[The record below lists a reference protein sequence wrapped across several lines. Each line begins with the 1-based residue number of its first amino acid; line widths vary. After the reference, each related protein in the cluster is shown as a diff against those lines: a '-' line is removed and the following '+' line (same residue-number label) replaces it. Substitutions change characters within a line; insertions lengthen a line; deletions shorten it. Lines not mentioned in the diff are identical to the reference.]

1 AEIHRLLKETDLN
14 ELAATMELIEDTE
27 AMPDQ
32 LHPTTKK
39 QKKIN
44 LKVLS
49 NEQLIGEEEE
59 ELLLQ
64 LTRNQV
70 SLFDVFG
77 NFMRMEVVRKQL
89 VRSMDQILTQR
100 SKNVILTGE
109 SQSGKTRLA
118 KCYAKWL
125 HRMKLIS
132 STKIALIDG
141 EKINH
146 MNLLSKKEQL
156 KDCAIIIENAG
167 MVTKETMK
175 SLLELSNLYQNNIA
189 IILEDTREKINHLL
203 RGNSQL
209 NSIFNNRVHLHK
221 YTLEDYMGFA
231 YDYITEH
238 DYEIEMEAFIALQNE
253 FSVFM
258 HEKRENALQAIFSYL
273 DGIIQKSEKRSTEQ
287 LKEVSQSGRFDD
299 TELMV
304 VKREDVKS

>member
-1 AEIHRLLKETDLN
+1 
-14 ELAATMELIEDTE
+14 
-27 AMPDQ
+27 
-32 LHPTTKK
+32 
-39 QKKIN
+39 
-44 LKVLS
+44 V
-49 NEQLIGEEEE
+49 
-59 ELLLQ
+59 
-64 LTRNQV
+64 
-70 SLFDVFG
+70 
-77 NFMRMEVVRKQL
+77 
-89 VRSMDQILTQR
+89 
-100 SKNVILTGE
+100 
-109 SQSGKTRLA
+109 
-118 KCYAKWL
+118 
-125 HRMKLIS
+125 
-132 STKIALIDG
+132 
-141 EKINH
+141 
-146 MNLLSKKEQL
+146 
-156 KDCAIIIENAG
+156 IIIENAG
-167 MVTKETMK
+167 MVSKETMK